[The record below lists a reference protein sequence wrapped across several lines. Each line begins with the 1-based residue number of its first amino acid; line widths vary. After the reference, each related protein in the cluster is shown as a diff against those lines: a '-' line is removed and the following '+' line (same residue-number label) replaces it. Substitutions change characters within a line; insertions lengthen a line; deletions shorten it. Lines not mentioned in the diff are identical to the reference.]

1 MAPLV
6 VKVMASGA
14 PNFKRYE
21 KLCRGFP
28 LDTVGV
34 SPLFGDHKGL
44 PPLLLQVAENEP
56 MRDDSIQFHKRALA
70 AGVDS
75 RLEVF
80 GNAFHDFQVFTQ
92 LPEALAAIDKIAAFF
107 RETVIIFRV
116 NPCFMGFFESVLS
129 GVDTVSLDGLP
140 SLMLVQAPVCV
151 VANFI
156 RHFFP

>member
-1 MAPLV
+1 M
-6 VKVMASGA
+6 
-14 PNFKRYE
+14 
-21 KLCRGFP
+21 
-28 LDTVGV
+28 
-34 SPLFGDHKGL
+34 GL

-80 GNAFHDFQVFTQ
+80 DNAFHDFRFHPASRGASCDRQ
-92 LPEALAAIDKIAAFF
+92 
-107 RETVIIFRV
+107 
-116 NPCFMGFFESVLS
+116 NCGFLELYLDFSRQPLWRLFESSPIWGILS
-129 GVDTVSLDGLP
+129 VRWSAITNARA
-140 SLMLVQAPVCV
+140 APACV